1 MEMKMTTKE
10 KDVLFAQIINEH
22 FLTQKN
28 NKVYIPVRHIESK
41 GLDISGSNNAL
52 WRLKDNG
59 IIKRYKHC
67 WGFWEV
73 KSNKKVFIITSEE
86 EPKTDEDVEVYQTE
100 IIPGQLTQ
108 AAKTQ
113 KEERKQETVLILHL
127 NKNGDLY
134 RDPKEKFCYEMA
146 GKGVPLKILKYF
158 AENPNRE
165 YENDTG
171 TLARD
176 IIIDKD
182 QLRKDINK
190 MVPTIKLRL
199 KMSEKVIE
207 GRKNC
212 GYRLN
217 PKIEIVLE
225 K

>member
-1 MEMKMTTKE
+1 MNMEITIKE
-10 KDVLFAQIINEH
+10 KDILFAQIINEY

-28 NKVYIPVRHIESK
+28 NKIYIPVRHFESK
-41 GLDISGSNNAL
+41 GLDISDSSNAL
-52 WRLKDNG
+52 WRLKDDG
-59 IIKRYKHC
+59 IIKHCKHC

-73 KSNKKVFIITSEE
+73 KNHKMDFVLTSEE
-86 EPKTDEDVEVYQTE
+86 EPKTDEDIEVCQIE
-100 IIPGQLTQ
+100 INPGRLTQ
-108 AAKTQ
+108 VTKTQ
-113 KEERKQETVLILHL
+113 KEEPKQENILILRL

-171 TLARD
+171 ALARG
-176 IIIDKD
+176 INTNKD

-190 MVPTIKLRL
+190 MVPIIKTRL
-199 KMSEKVIE
+199 KMNEKIIE
-207 GRKNC
+207 GRKNS

-217 PKIEIVLE
+217 PKIEIIIE

>member
-1 MEMKMTTKE
+1 MKMITKE
-10 KDVLFAQIINEH
+10 KDVLFAQTINEH

-28 NKVYIPVRHIESK
+28 NTVYIPARHLEAK
-41 GLDISGSNNAL
+41 GFDISDSNNAL
-52 WRLKDNG
+52 WRLKDSG
-59 IIKRYKHC
+59 IIKQYKHC

-73 KSNKKVFIITSEE
+73 KNHKKTFVVTSEE
-86 EPKTDEDVEVYQTE
+86 APKTDEDVEVYQTE

-108 AAKTQ
+108 AARTQ
-113 KEERKQETVLILHL
+113 KEEHKQEIVLILHL

-146 GKGVPLKILKYF
+146 GKGVPLKILTYF

-165 YENDTG
+165 YESDTG
-171 TLARD
+171 MLAQD

-190 MVPTIKLRL
+190 MVPMIKSRL
-199 KMSEKVIE
+199 KMTEKIIE
-207 GRKNC
+207 GRKNS